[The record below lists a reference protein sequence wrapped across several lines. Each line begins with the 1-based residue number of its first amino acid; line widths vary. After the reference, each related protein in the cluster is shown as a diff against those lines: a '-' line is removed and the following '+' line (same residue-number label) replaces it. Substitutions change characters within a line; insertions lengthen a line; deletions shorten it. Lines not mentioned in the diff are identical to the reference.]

1 VTSILLVAQLSPP
14 SPVVAA
20 RRTAGLTKYLARLGH
35 DVTVLT
41 SAASGDGAIEG
52 ARATVRTRDLA
63 ATRLNWRRSSV
74 ELAGAVAPTGTA
86 RGLDSWI
93 VPDVAVGTWLPFAFP
108 QALRLARRERFE
120 CVITSG
126 PPASTHFIGLALQRL
141 GVRWIA
147 DFRDG
152 WTFDPPRPPF
162 PLAVQRRLDAAVER
176 RVAQRADAVIGVTE
190 PIARDLRE
198 RLGAN
203 AHLITNGFD
212 PQERRDP
219 RLADGL
225 LAKDRHSLVHTG
237 RAGIS
242 GRTPA
247 PLVEALRLL
256 RRTEPET
263 AARLEVVFAGALS
276 AEEATL
282 FADPELD
289 GMVRPLGAVDRR
301 RALSL
306 QQAADSLLVIAAG
319 ASERSVATGKLYEY
333 LTAERP
339 ILVLGDRSEAARIV
353 AATGTGIAVRANDAH
368 AIAAAL
374 RRLLAGLEADRR
386 PDAIAAYSWDALA
399 ERASAL
405 VEQVCGR
412 R

>member
-1 VTSILLVAQLSPP
+1 MTSILLVAQLSPP

-20 RRTAGLTKYLARLGH
+20 RRTAGLAKYLARLGH

-41 SAASGDGAIEG
+41 SAASGEGPIEG
-52 ARATVRTRDLA
+52 AGATVRTRDLA
-63 ATRLNWRRSSV
+63 ATRLNWRRSRA
-74 ELAGAVAPTGTA
+74 EAAGAVAPTGAA
-86 RGLDSWI
+86 RGLDTWI
-93 VPDVAVGTWLPFAFP
+93 VPDVALGTWLPFAFP
-108 QALRLARRERFE
+108 HALRLARRERFD

-126 PPASTHFIGLALQRL
+126 PPASSHFIGLALQRL
-141 GVRWIA
+141 GLRWIA

-162 PLAVQRRLDAAVER
+162 PLALQRRLDAALER
-176 RVAQRADAVIGVTE
+176 RVARRADAVIGVTE
-190 PIARDLRE
+190 PIARDLHD
-198 RLGAN
+198 RLGAD

-212 PQERRDP
+212 PEERRDP
-219 RLADGL
+219 RLADGV
-225 LAKDRHSLVHTG
+225 LAGDRHSLVHTG

-242 GRTPA
+242 GRSPG
-247 PLVEALRLL
+247 PLIDALRLL
-256 RRTEPET
+256 HASEPEL
-263 AARLEVVFAGALS
+263 AARVEVVFAGALS
-276 AEEATL
+276 AEEAML

-289 GMVRPLGAVDRR
+289 GMVRALGAVDRG

-353 AATGTGIAVRANDAH
+353 AATGTGIAVRAGDAT
-368 AIAAAL
+368 AIADAL
-374 RRLLAGLEADRR
+374 RHLLAGLDVTRR
-386 PDAIAAYSWDALA
+386 PEAIAAYSWEALA
-399 ERASAL
+399 EQASAL
-405 VEQVCGR
+405 VEEVCGR